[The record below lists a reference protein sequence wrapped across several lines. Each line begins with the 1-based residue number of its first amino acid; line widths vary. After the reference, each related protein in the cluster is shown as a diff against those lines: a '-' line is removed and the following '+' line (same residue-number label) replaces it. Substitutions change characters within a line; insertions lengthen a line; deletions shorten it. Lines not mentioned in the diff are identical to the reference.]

1 VSARDGEIGVARAD
15 EVPAA
20 VYLALA
26 HLPDAERHRRS
37 VDTLTLIASGDI
49 DPRGIFVARSEH
61 QLDGVFVCVPL
72 PGASGLVW
80 LPRWRVAP
88 ECDRQQRL
96 IDAGLHWLRQRGCR
110 LAQLIVPPE
119 EDDLQ
124 SPLWRAGFRPVGPL
138 LSLQHDLA
146 TLPTNDDTRQL
157 KRTDDLP
164 DARVMDLVAATYEG
178 TLDFPELGGVRT
190 MAEVFAG
197 HRAAGRHRADW
208 WVGFEDEQPAAVLFL
223 TELEPLGAWDLTY
236 LGVAPR
242 FRRRGWARW
251 LVTKALERVS
261 DLAGSQL
268 EVSVDARNVPAL
280 QLYGSLGFAHIGRRM
295 VSLCFL
301 KDAAEHPNGAAQ
313 DPRSS

>member
-1 VSARDGEIGVARAD
+1 VTVHEDVARAD

-26 HLPDAERHRRS
+26 HLPEAERHRRM

-49 DPRGIFVARSEH
+49 DPRGIFVARSDH
-61 QLDGVFVCVPL
+61 QLDGVFVCVLL

-80 LPRWRVAP
+80 LPRWRNPP
-88 ECDRQQRL
+88 ECERQQRL
-96 IDAGLHWLRQRGCR
+96 IEAGLRWLRERGCR
-110 LAQLIVPPE
+110 LAQLIVPLE

-138 LSLQHDLA
+138 LSLHHDLA

-157 KRTDDLP
+157 RRAEEMP
-164 DARVMDLVAATYEG
+164 DELVMDLVAATYEG
-178 TLDFPELGGVRT
+178 TRDFPELGGVRT

-208 WVGFEDEQPAAVLFL
+208 WVGFENDQPAAVLFL

-236 LGVAPR
+236 LGVAPP

-251 LVTKALERVS
+251 LVTKALEHVS
-261 DLAGSQL
+261 DRAGTQL
-268 EVSVDARNVPAL
+268 EVSVDARNGPAL
-280 QLYGSLGFAHIGRRM
+280 QLYGSLGFTHVGRRM

-301 KDAAEHPNGAAQ
+301 KDAAGRANEAAQ
-313 DPRSS
+313 APRLS